1 MSTIAFPGQPPPS
14 SPHDAFYPS
23 SFDSASTNGFQLH
36 PLSVHPPRTPRTS
49 VATTPFSSQASAVER
64 EESGENP
71 HELEVESDDEKEGI
85 QEKSVAQNRIRAQ
98 EVWRE
103 LLETSAG
110 RDKTFKIIQ
119 YSAKVYLL
127 FHTAASRRMPVQ
139 GPMKRA
145 FEAALLERLGS
156 TISGLSLTRKCLIMF
171 NWLAP
176 LTSILAEHHASP
188 VYKAGGAKAAPVPR
202 KPLLHTFLHAPPP
215 VLLELVQAVAD
226 DVATCSRLG
235 LVGKRTGERA
245 GRFADWCWFAS
256 TLVNLVENSVE
267 LGVIQNSQR
276 TVESRL
282 YAESMAGATAK
293 STPRNTKIDDRE
305 LKLLQKQAYWLQVQR
320 TKLLMDLVFVSY
332 DVFRWQRGRE
342 AMQALS
348 GLASALLSSSKLY
361 DRHRNS
367 LIKTKILSF

>member
-1 MSTIAFPGQPPPS
+1 MSGITFPGQSHSS
-14 SPHDAFYPS
+14 SPHDALYPL
-23 SFDSASTNGFQLH
+23 SFDSASTSGFQMN
-36 PLSVHPPRTPRTS
+36 PLSAHPPRTPRTS
-49 VATTPFSSQASAVER
+49 VATSPFDPQADAEK
-64 EESGENP
+64 EETEEYP
-71 HELEVESDDEKEGI
+71 HELEVELDEEEDEI
-85 QEKSVAQNRIRAQ
+85 QEKSAAQTRIHAQ
-98 EVWRE
+98 AVWRE
-103 LLETSAG
+103 MLETSAG

-119 YSAKVYLL
+119 YSMKVYLL
-127 FHTAASRRMPVQ
+127 FHNAVSRRMPIQ
-139 GPMKRA
+139 GDRRRA
-145 FEAALLERLGS
+145 FEAGLLLRLGS
-156 TISGLSLTRKCLIMF
+156 AVSGLSLTRKCLIMF
-171 NWLAP
+171 NWLTP

-188 VYKAGGAKAAPVPR
+188 VYKAGGARAAPSSR

-235 LVGKRTGERA
+235 LLGRRTGERA

-256 TLVNLVENSVE
+256 TLVDLVENSVE
-267 LGVIQNSQR
+267 LGMIHTSER

-282 YAESMAGATAK
+282 YAESMTGATAK

-320 TKLLMDLVFVSY
+320 TKLLMDLIFVSY

-342 AMQALS
+342 AIQALS

-367 LIKTKILSF
+367 LTKSKVLSF